1 MFCLWK
7 WKEKQNKT
15 LCQTFFSTGV
25 LPPRGASKA
34 FEHMLHVVKG
44 SKEGLALTFTGKQ
57 SPFLEFL
64 SFKKE
69 NAIVIK
75 MRENY
80 EAVCTFFNL
89 LIVINI
95 SIKISITISI
105 KFLKL
110 HKCFSKLDTSF
121 KFRFHSNTLLNIQKR
136 FVESERPL
144 TILWIVHIV
153 MAFINDLFSSK
164 YKKFVWG
171 RYVFRQ
177 ICSSLWI
184 GKGKGK
190 LGDSSSFS
198 ASPKFYK
205 FFLEK
210 LTTTRLGNIQ
220 EPFVIWPL
228 QTFQHHVRT
237 IKTRSQITHSN
248 ILSEISLN
256 KTTSPISRYNYR
268 IQAYLQCIGP
278 PPNFSD

>member
-1 MFCLWK
+1 
-7 WKEKQNKT
+7 
-15 LCQTFFSTGV
+15 
-25 LPPRGASKA
+25 
-34 FEHMLHVVKG
+34 MLHVVKG

-80 EAVCTFFNL
+80 EAVCTFFNP
-89 LIVINI
+89 LIVI
-95 SIKISITISI
+95 KISI

-110 HKCFSKLDTSF
+110 QNCFSKLATTF
-121 KFRFHSNTLLNIQKR
+121 EFRFHSNTLLNIQKR
-136 FVESERPL
+136 FVESERTL

-153 MAFINDLFSSK
+153 MALINDLFSSK

-220 EPFVIWPL
+220 ETFVIWPL

-237 IKTRSQITHSN
+237 IKTHSQITHLN
-248 ILSEISLN
+248 ILSEISHN
-256 KTTSPISRYNYR
+256 KTISPKPNYR
-268 IQAYLQCIGP
+268 ILAYLQCIRP
-278 PPNFSD
+278 PPNFCEL

>member
-1 MFCLWK
+1 MPLPGVWGMG
-7 WKEKQNKT
+7 KT
-15 LCQTFFSTGV
+15 QWTLARWDNIET
-25 LPPRGASKA
+25 
-34 FEHMLHVVKG
+34 ML
-44 SKEGLALTFTGKQ
+44 
-57 SPFLEFL
+57 
-64 SFKKE
+64 
-69 NAIVIK
+69 
-75 MRENY
+75 
-80 EAVCTFFNL
+80 
-89 LIVINI
+89 
-95 SIKISITISI
+95 
-105 KFLKL
+105 
-110 HKCFSKLDTSF
+110 
-121 KFRFHSNTLLNIQKR
+121 QKR
-136 FVESERPL
+136 QRQLSLILIEKTL

-153 MAFINDLFSSK
+153 MALINDLFSSK

-248 ILSEISLN
+248 ILSEISHN
-256 KTTSPISRYNYR
+256 KTTSPIPRYYYR
-268 IQAYLQCIGP
+268 I
-278 PPNFSD
+278 